1 MCYLS
6 TEDALVTSLI
16 HELRETLV
24 LNAKKWIHRQT
35 YALVCAHLIRNNAIT
50 GEKFSKEM
58 LPCLISLSCDRVPN
72 VRLAVARTI
81 ATDVIAMG
89 CKYHVIIVICRAD
102 SIYCILFRIYLFL
115 VDNLGME
122 AMEEVE
128 RILTKMRVDVDRD
141 VRVLAGGDEQQI
153 DILAYCSSDENNQV
167 EQARNIL
174 F

>member
-24 LNAKKWIHRQT
+24 LDAKKWIHRQT
-35 YALVCAHLIRNNAIT
+35 YALVCSHLIRNDAIP
-50 GEKFSKEM
+50 GDKFSKEM

-89 CKYHVIIVICRAD
+89 CKYHIIIIYRAD
-102 SIYCILFRIYLFL
+102 LVHSILSRIFLFL
-115 VDNLGME
+115 VDNLGMD
-122 AMEEVE
+122 AMEEVK

-141 VRVLAGGDEQQI
+141 VRMLAGGEEQQI

-167 EQARNIL
+167 EARNIL